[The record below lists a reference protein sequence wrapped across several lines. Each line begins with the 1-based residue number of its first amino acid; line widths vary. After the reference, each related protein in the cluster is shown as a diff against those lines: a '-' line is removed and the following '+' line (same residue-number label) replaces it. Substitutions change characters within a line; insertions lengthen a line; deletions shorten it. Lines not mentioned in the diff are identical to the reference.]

1 MSETNDKKPE
11 KSFLEALPKII
22 TAIATLVTAI
32 ALILAIPQI
41 ADRLFPPEPT
51 PVVAPSSSPSEDGVD
66 KPPTALPSVVSPTD
80 DTSPIVQD
88 FQTCETLCNGTN
100 SLDSFSEGI
109 KKVYAQFNYANFQ
122 PGDKYVRIWSLNG
135 MEWIKYTC
143 SWDGPVSGTEIITLK
158 EPKGLHSG
166 TWEITIFVNDE
177 VVLKDQMTVNG
188 NWTYWDPAGTIYAC
202 HGTTD

>member
-1 MSETNDKKPE
+1 MSETNDKKSE

-22 TAIATLVTAI
+22 TATAALITAI

-51 PVVAPSSSPSEDGVD
+51 PVVAPSSSPSEDVVD

-80 DTSPIVQD
+80 ETLPIVQD
-88 FQTCETLCNGTN
+88 FQSCETLCNGNN

-109 KKVYAQFNYANFQ
+109 KKVYAQFNYENFQ

-143 SWDGPVSGTEIITLK
+143 NWDGPISGTEILTLK

-177 VVLKDQMTVNG
+177 VVLKDQITVIG

-202 HGTTD
+202 HGATD